1 MEHFR
6 TLALQLRQ
14 DHHSTISCAQQ
25 APVKLSFCVTCHVL
39 SCTFAADAMLSRAQ
53 SLLSLY
59 AEMGVP
65 KDKLIMRVPATWA
78 GIQAAAALEKQGIAT
93 QAFHI
98 YRCGWCTSC

>member
-1 MEHFR
+1 
-6 TLALQLRQ
+6 
-14 DHHSTISCAQQ
+14 
-25 APVKLSFCVTCHVL
+25 
-39 SCTFAADAMLSRAQ
+39 MLSRAQ

-78 GIQAAAALEKQGIAT
+78 GIQAAAELEKQGIAT

-98 YRCGWCTSC
+98 YRCAR

>member
-1 MEHFR
+1 
-6 TLALQLRQ
+6 
-14 DHHSTISCAQQ
+14 
-25 APVKLSFCVTCHVL
+25 
-39 SCTFAADAMLSRAQ
+39 MLSRAQ

-98 YRCGWCTSC
+98 YRYAVLCRSCWKPLGLVALRRARLLCSDAVHYDGCVAVV